1 MLYFTFIIITFFKGT
16 STLLYNVHS
25 LLLDLFIYLLF
36 SFLLDPDQKKINPD
50 LGKSSRSGRIRNT
63 ARMCI
68 IYCRSEA
75 AIMTF
80 TLHFLKV
87 FAEKSRD
94 KVQMR
99 RGHLGLEKKTFNP
112 KY

>member
-1 MLYFTFIIITFFKGT
+1 MLVINHKDAMLYFTIEKKLILTFFKGT
-16 STLLYNVHS
+16 STVLYNVNVGS
-25 LLLDLFIYLLF
+25 IYLSAF

-94 KVQMR
+94 KVQMVR
-99 RGHLGLEKKTFNP
+99 SW
-112 KY
+112 